1 MNVSE
6 LIAKLSELDPSM
18 RVVVNGYESGFDV
31 LNEIRI
37 VTVQPWQPT
46 APGGAFSEW
55 NKTEREEWD
64 GELELIET
72 GEQVVCFP
80 RTSNRDL

>member
-18 RVVVNGYESGFDV
+18 RVVVNGYESGFDI

-37 VTVQPWQPT
+37 ITVLPWQPT
-46 APGGAFSEW
+46 AGGVFGAG
-55 NKTEREEWD
+55 NKTEREEWN
-64 GELELIET
+64 GELKLTET
-72 GEQVVCFP
+72 GEQVVCLP
-80 RTSNRDL
+80 RTSN